1 MAMPIKE
8 SDKMED
14 LTTKLLPYLKGIWK
28 YRWHGAITLWVVAII
43 GWLVVF
49 KLPESYKSSARIYV
63 DTESVL
69 KPLLAGMAQPPNV
82 EQQVTIMSRTL
93 ISRPNVERVI
103 RMVDLDIKTRTV
115 QDSEKLIKDLM
126 DDIKIE
132 ATGRDNL
139 FTISYAN
146 EDRKIAKGVV
156 QSLLTIFVEGS
167 LRDNKQNT
175 TSAIRFIDEQIKDY
189 EEKLTAAE
197 TALKTFKQKNMGIMP
212 RQNIDYA
219 TQLSEVSDGLNQ
231 AKLELKEAERARD
244 AIKNQITGNEPGLMI
259 DESPGTVS
267 TPEIDERLLALNKNL
282 DALRLQ
288 FTEQHPD
295 IIATKRLIKQLEERK
310 KEETKLIEARARE
323 EAQKIKQS
331 GDPGKNYSPML
342 QQLNIAFAEAEARVA
357 SMRARVDEYSSR
369 YNHIKSMSNAVPE
382 VEAAL
387 SQLNR
392 DYQVN
397 KSNYEKLLE
406 RRETAKMSGDMRAT
420 TELMTFRI
428 IDPPTDPLAP
438 SGPNRAIL
446 FSLVLLVALAS
457 GVGIAF
463 MMSQINPTFH
473 SQSSLREA
481 TGWPILGTVR
491 MIWTEQEIAKR
502 KKKLYAYCVSLLFL
516 LGVYGTLMATAPS
529 TLTPNT
535 LTPST
540 LPH

>member
-1 MAMPIKE
+1 
-8 SDKMED
+8 MED
-14 LTTKLLPYLKGIWK
+14 LSTQLLPYLKGIWK
-28 YRWHGAITLWVVAII
+28 YRWHGAITIWVVAMV
-43 GWLVVF
+43 GWLVVY
-49 KLPESYKSSARIYV
+49 KLPDDYKSSARIYV

-126 DDIKIE
+126 DDIKVE

-139 FTISYAN
+139 FTISYVN
-146 EDRKIAKGVV
+146 EDPKIAKGVV

-167 LRDNKQNT
+167 LSENKQNT

-189 EEKLTAAE
+189 EEKLVAAE

-212 RQNIDYA
+212 RQNSDYA
-219 TQLSEVSDGLNQ
+219 TQLSEVADGLNQ

-244 AIKNQITGNEPGLMI
+244 AIKNQISGNEPALIVEEGH
-259 DESPGTVS
+259 STAP
-267 TPEIDERLLALNKNL
+267 TPEIDERILALNKNL

-295 IIATKRLIKQLEERK
+295 IITTKRLIKQLEERK
-310 KEETKLIEARARE
+310 QEEIKQIEARERE
-323 EAQKIKQS
+323 EALKIKQS

-342 QQLNIAFAEAEARVA
+342 QQLNIAFAEADARVA
-357 SMRARVDEYSSR
+357 SMRARVEEYSAR
-369 YNHIKSMSNAVPE
+369 YNHIQSMSNAVPE

-397 KSNYEKLLE
+397 KANYEKLLE
-406 RRETAKMSGDMRAT
+406 RREAAKMSGDMRAS
-420 TELMTFRI
+420 TELMSFKI
-428 IDPPTDPLAP
+428 IDPPTNPLAP
-438 SGPNRAIL
+438 TGPNRAIL
-446 FSLVLLVALAS
+446 FSLVLLAALAS
-457 GVGIAF
+457 GIGIAF

-473 SQSSLREA
+473 SQSSLREV

-491 MIWTEQEIAKR
+491 MIWTEQEIVKR
-502 KKKLYAYCVSLLFL
+502 RKQLYAYCLSLLLL
-516 LGVYGTLMATAPS
+516 LGVYGALMATAPS
-529 TLTPNT
+529 TLTPNN
-535 LTPST
+535 LTPSS
-540 LPH
+540 LPR